1 MSDMEAERVVM
12 ELLHKDIICNGDERE
27 ILKNEDSR
35 LRNQKLH
42 SCLMKKCTIEA
53 LNTVCHIIMEVNS
66 NPKMKALG
74 KDMKRSLSEG
84 LYMCIYACKIIC
96 IMC

>member
-1 MSDMEAERVVM
+1 MDAKAVTM
-12 ELLHKDIICNGDERE
+12 ELVYKGIIGSGDESE
-27 ILKNEDSR
+27 ILKIEDPS

-42 SCLMKKCTIEA
+42 SCLMNKCTKEA
-53 LNTVCHIIMEVNS
+53 LNTVCCIIMEVKG

-84 LYMCIYACKIIC
+84 LYMCILYACNIIC
-96 IMC
+96 ISDK

>member
-35 LRNQKLH
+35 LLFDEKVHN
-42 SCLMKKCTIEA
+42 
-53 LNTVCHIIMEVNS
+53 
-66 NPKMKALG
+66 
-74 KDMKRSLSEG
+74 RSLDYCLPYHNGS
-84 LYMCIYACKIIC
+84 
-96 IMC
+96 